1 LTFYYSTPFGITNE
15 ATIETKINIY
25 PNPFNYFIIVEAD
38 NLNNA
43 SSIVITS
50 LNGKI
55 IRNVKLIAASQRI
68 DLFDI
73 KEGVYIIEIVT
84 QDQKEV
90 NRKAIK
96 IEK

>member
-15 ATIETKINIY
+15 ATIENKINIY

-55 IRNVKLIAASQRI
+55 IRNVKLIAVSQRI

-90 NRKAIK
+90 NRKALK